1 MSPKRLNR
9 IKYGE
14 WTIWVSII
22 TILIGLF
29 YHSMILKNLRNQ
41 IIESIL
47 LIVCLISMIFI
58 RMIKYRLKLTKGLL
72 IVYGEKIGF
81 NSILLINIGIGAIWK
96 ILGFLTYNDSN
107 AFVFNLTVGII
118 WIIAGFSKISRYY
131 IQITDKSV
139 IKLDLDFIKINAI
152 ELITFSPDKIIL
164 KTDKRTMEIFY
175 ADIKSDEEQLIIND
189 FEEIKLK
196 NNLA

>member
-1 MSPKRLNR
+1 MSQKRLNR

-14 WTIWVSII
+14 WTIWVLII

-47 LIVCLISMIFI
+47 LIVCLVSMIFI
-58 RMIKYRLKLTKGLL
+58 RMLKHRLKLIKGLL
-72 IVYGEKIGF
+72 KAYGEKIGF
-81 NSILLINIGIGAIWK
+81 NSILLINIGIGAIWI

-131 IQITDKSV
+131 IQITDRSI

-164 KTDKRTMEIFY
+164 KTAKRTMEIFY
-175 ADIKSDEEQLIIND
+175 ADLKSDEKKSIIND